1 MRCVASTPALQTRQG
16 GEVRKVCGVSP
27 SPWKR
32 GLTLGDLRPKFYVPS
47 GIVWLTECEALDFSC
62 AQHISGEEAMLHA
75 RKQEASDLKPLTAD
89 DFRDVMQST
98 SDLRSNFRLPCACL
112 TSKMTFHQCGFRGVP
127 FPSRLTFAQTIIH
140 ADVASV
146 SAPEIFGGTL
156 FLFGS
161 RSSPRRS
168 GPDLCA
174 DPWALSA
181 FFFSTLP
188 TAHWVPRRP
197 AIATAASF
205 ENGRALQ
212 RQMRVGVALRA
223 RSAVGMLYAE
233 HQCLGPLFGWFTTRS
248 PKETDHWEIG
258 GWFVGGTVCRLVEFQ
273 ERPAQRKLALWPG
286 YFQCC

>member
-75 RKQEASDLKPLTAD
+75 RKQEASELKPLTAD

-98 SDLRSNFRLPCACL
+98 SDLRSNFRLPCASCL
-112 TSKMTFHQCGFRGVP
+112 TSKMTFHQFGFRGVP

-174 DPWALSA
+174 DRWALSA
-181 FFFSTLP
+181 FFFL
-188 TAHWVPRRP
+188 H
-197 AIATAASF
+197 ASD
-205 ENGRALQ
+205 
-212 RQMRVGVALRA
+212 
-223 RSAVGMLYAE
+223 
-233 HQCLGPLFGWFTTRS
+233 GPLGSQEAGDRHCGFFREWQSIAEADESWSRLKGQTRS
-248 PKETDHWEIG
+248 G
-258 GWFVGGTVCRLVEFQ
+258 YAVCRASVFGTPVWVVYNTKPK
-273 ERPAQRKLALWPG
+273 RN
-286 YFQCC
+286 